1 MGDRFQRY
9 AAQRWTQDDFDL
21 LTDEEVRIVKMRRK
35 QSPIDVAMQIPMSV
49 ETLYRRERSIRSKLG

>member
-1 MGDRFQRY
+1 MGDKFQKY

-35 QSPIDVAMQIPMSV
+35 QGPVEVAMQIPTSV
-49 ETLYRRERSIRSKLG
+49 ETLYRRQNSIRNKLG

>member
-1 MGDRFQRY
+1 MGDKFQKY

-35 QSPIDVAMQIPMSV
+35 QGPIDVAMQMPMSV
-49 ETLYRRERSIRSKLG
+49 ETLYRRQNSIRNKLG